1 VLALE
6 TAYKLKCLFEPNI
19 ESSSRTLTPGI
30 NKAGSPARLAA
41 RKLLSPSARS
51 LQLWLR
57 QREIAMMSCL
67 QGFVNSIPARASSL
81 VAVASIAVA
90 VVCGTGIAAFAGLLP
105 ASDDVAVAVTVTP
118 LIDMQ
123 VDAYVKRVAAMD

>member
-1 VLALE
+1 
-6 TAYKLKCLFEPNI
+6 
-19 ESSSRTLTPGI
+19 
-30 NKAGSPARLAA
+30 
-41 RKLLSPSARS
+41 
-51 LQLWLR
+51 
-57 QREIAMMSCL
+57 MMSCL
-67 QGFVNSIPARASSL
+67 QGFANSIPARASSL

-123 VDAYVKRVAAMD
+123 IDAYVKRVAAMD